1 MRGGGG
7 DNERPKRLYISL
19 MVGQKR
25 MRGVGGL
32 EGTDISFIIGLR
44 RMGVGKGNVGIVYGL
59 DGWVEEEEGKG
70 LAQLERPESDL
81 IVG

>member
-1 MRGGGG
+1 M
-7 DNERPKRLYISL
+7 
-19 MVGQKR
+19 
-25 MRGVGGL
+25 GGL

>member
-1 MRGGGG
+1 MR
-7 DNERPKRLYISL
+7 
-19 MVGQKR
+19 
-25 MRGVGGL
+25 GGL
-32 EGTDISFIIGLR
+32 EGRDISFIIGLR
-44 RMGVGKGNVGIVYGL
+44 RMGVGKGNVGTVYGL